1 MKIYT
6 TKGGE
11 MLDEIC
17 HAKYGNDHHINKV
30 LSENEG
36 LEFEPF
42 ILPRGLS
49 IKLPEIKTKRERGVS
64 LW

>member
-1 MKIYT
+1 MKIYI

-17 HAKYGNDHHINKV
+17 HAHYGNDHHINKV
-30 LSENEG
+30 LSVNEG

-42 ILPRGLS
+42 ILPQGLS
-49 IKLPEIKTKRERGVS
+49 INLPIVKAKKEQGVS